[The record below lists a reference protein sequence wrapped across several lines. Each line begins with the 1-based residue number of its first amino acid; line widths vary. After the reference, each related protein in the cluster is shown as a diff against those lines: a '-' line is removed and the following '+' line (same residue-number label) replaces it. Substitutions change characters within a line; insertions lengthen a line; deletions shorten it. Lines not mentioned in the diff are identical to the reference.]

1 MSAGTKEQAI
11 LELRQ
16 FIDEIESDRYDLI
29 SIQSQTPYKI
39 ELYNSWLEVV
49 SRLGYHIVISARR
62 TGSTD
67 RSVGNVL

>member
-1 MSAGTKEQAI
+1 MDWWYKFQRMEKAMSAGTKEQAI

-39 ELYNSWLEVV
+39 EL
-49 SRLGYHIVISARR
+49 
-62 TGSTD
+62 
-67 RSVGNVL
+67 